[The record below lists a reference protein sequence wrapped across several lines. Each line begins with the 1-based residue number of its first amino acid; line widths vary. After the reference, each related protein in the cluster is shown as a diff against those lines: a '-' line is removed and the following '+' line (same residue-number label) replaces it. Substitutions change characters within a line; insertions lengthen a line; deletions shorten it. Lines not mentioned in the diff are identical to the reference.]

1 MKTLVLVRHGET
13 RYNREGRLQGWTDT
27 TLTDRGRE
35 QARELGR
42 ALVGADRTVSSD
54 LDRAR
59 ETATILASTADCPD
73 PVLDA
78 DWRERNFGTHQG
90 RTREEIREATPDIL
104 DDGHLA
110 LESTPDGGESLD
122 ELRDRVL
129 DGLRSVLDAL
139 TGGETALVVTHG
151 GPIRVVLGEATGTPL
166 VEAFHRFSPPNCSR
180 STLAVEG
187 SIPADRSLSADAL
200 SLVSTDADSG

>member
-42 ALVGADRTVSSD
+42 ALTGADRTVSSD

-59 ETATILASTADCPD
+59 ETAAILASTADCPD

-78 DWRERNFGTHQG
+78 DWRERNFGTYQG
-90 RTREEIREATPDIL
+90 RTREEVREATPDIL
-104 DDGHLA
+104 DDGHVA
-110 LESTPDGGESLD
+110 LESTPAGGESLD

-129 DGLRSVLDAL
+129 DGLRSVRDAL
-139 TGGETALVVTHG
+139 ADDETALVVTHG
-151 GPIRVVLGEATGTPL
+151 GPIRVVLGEATGTGL
-166 VEAFHRFSPPNCSR
+166 LEAFHRFSPPNCSR
-180 STLAVEG
+180 STLAVEE
-187 SIPADRSLSADAL
+187 SIPADRSLAL
-200 SLVSTDADSG
+200 SLVSTDADPG

>member
-1 MKTLVLVRHGET
+1 MKTIVLVRHGET
-13 RYNREGRLQGWTDT
+13 RYNREGRLQGWIDT

-42 ALVGADRTVSSD
+42 SLADADRTVSSD

-59 ETATILASTADCPD
+59 ETAAILASTADCPD
-73 PVLDA
+73 PTLDA
-78 DWRERNFGTHQG
+78 DWRERNFGTYQG
-90 RTREEIREATPDIL
+90 RTSEAVRASDPEVL
-104 DDGHLA
+104 DDGHVA
-110 LESTPDGGESLD
+110 LDATPDGGESLE

-129 DGLRSVLDAL
+129 EGLRSVRRTL
-139 TGGETALVVTHG
+139 TDGETALVVTHG

-180 STLAVEG
+180 STLTVED
-187 SIPADRSLSADAL
+187 SAPADAL
-200 SLVSTDADSG
+200 SLVSTDAE